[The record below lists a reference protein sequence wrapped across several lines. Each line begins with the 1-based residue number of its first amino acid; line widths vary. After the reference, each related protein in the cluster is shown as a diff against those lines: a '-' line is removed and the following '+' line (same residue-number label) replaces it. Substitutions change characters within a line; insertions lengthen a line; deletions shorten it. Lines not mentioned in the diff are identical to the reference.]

1 MTKVNCFLEK
11 CVYCK
16 DYTCARDEITL
27 DDEHSCIGGCD
38 DGWEFQPE
46 EENEAEED
54 NNKS

>member
-16 DYTCARDEITL
+16 DYTCTRDEITL

-38 DGWEFQPE
+38 DGWEL
-46 EENEAEED
+46 NEAEEEA
-54 NNKS
+54 

>member
-38 DGWEFQPE
+38 DGWELD
-46 EENEAEED
+46 EAEEED
-54 NNKS
+54 E